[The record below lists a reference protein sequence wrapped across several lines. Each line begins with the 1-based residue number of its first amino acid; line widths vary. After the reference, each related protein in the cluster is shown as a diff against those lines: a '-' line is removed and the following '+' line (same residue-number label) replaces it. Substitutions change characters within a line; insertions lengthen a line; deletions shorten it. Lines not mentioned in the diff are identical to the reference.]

1 MADKSWEVEI
11 ANIQGEIKLILQKLD
26 VLENNHLSHIHKDIE
41 RLNKVLWVIG
51 IMVFSQLLYVVRSL
65 LF

>member
-26 VLENNHLSHIHKDIE
+26 VLENNHLAHIHKDID